1 MTNSVYILSGVRT
14 PIGDFGGS
22 LKEFSP
28 CDLAAAVVSGA
39 IERSGLSSG
48 DFEQCI
54 VGNVLHTEARD
65 MYISRVA
72 SLKAGM
78 SEKSCAYTLNRLC
91 GSGLQ
96 AVLAASQMIQLGD
109 VATAVAGGT
118 ESMSRAGYLLQSHR
132 WGKRMGDDAVVD
144 TVTGALTDPFGN
156 GHMGVTAENVAR
168 EYGVTRSEQDMLAEE
183 SHRRAANAQ
192 EVGHFDTQ
200 IISLPMRRK
209 GEGHRFAHDEHVRS
223 GLSLRDLEALKPVF
237 APNGTVTAGNASSIN
252 DGAAA
257 LTLASGNFV
266 EQARLHP
273 IARIV
278 SYGSSGI
285 APQIM
290 GLGPVDAVKQALE
303 RAKLSMSDIDVIEA
317 NEAFAAQAIAVVR
330 ELDMCPEKVN
340 PNGGAIAMGH
350 PIGATGSIIL
360 VKLLHEL
367 QRIDGQYGLV
377 DLPPTF

>member
-1 MTNSVYILSGVRT
+1 
-14 PIGDFGGS
+14 
-22 LKEFSP
+22 
-28 CDLAAAVVSGA
+28 
-39 IERSGLSSG
+39 
-48 DFEQCI
+48 
-54 VGNVLHTEARD
+54 
-65 MYISRVA
+65 
-72 SLKAGM
+72 
-78 SEKSCAYTLNRLC
+78 
-91 GSGLQ
+91 
-96 AVLAASQMIQLGD
+96 MIQLGD
-109 VATAVAGGT
+109 VATAVAGGA

-132 WGKRMGDDAVVD
+132 WGKRMGDDALVD

-168 EYGVTRSEQDMLAEE
+168 ECGVTRSEQDMLAEE

-192 EVGHFDTQ
+192 EVGRFDTQ
-200 IISLPMRRK
+200 IIPLPMRRK
-209 GEGHRFAHDEHVRS
+209 GEGDHFAHDEHVRS

-266 EQARLHP
+266 DQARLRP

-317 NEAFAAQAIAVVR
+317 NEAFAAQAIAVLR

-350 PIGATGSIIL
+350 PVGATGSIIL
-360 VKLLHEL
+360 VKLLYEL
-367 QRIDGQYGLV
+367 QRINGQYGLV
-377 DLPPTF
+377 TMCIGGGQGIALIVERV